1 MSIFYQSR
9 SESIRF
15 YTSENNTYAS
25 HLHRQ
30 AELIVVLDG
39 TLTVTV
45 EQRTYT
51 LPAGEGVLVF
61 PNRIHSLNTEKSSR
75 ILLCIFDSDFCHSF
89 RPLFRDNAVKPVFH
103 MDQLSPHSHVAL
115 EGLLNLTGEFKRGAD
130 IPESVILHSQGY
142 LTLLLT
148 DIFDALSLGSQS
160 EYTDLELEQQLLL
173 YIDSHYTD
181 NLTLT
186 LLSREFGVSPFRLSR
201 IFSEKLYISFPQ
213 YVNSRRL
220 EYAADLL
227 TDTSLSVTRI
237 ALDAGFGSTR
247 TFFRE
252 FRKRYG
258 STPGEYRRLQAAH
271 ASRAESLPRS

>member
-9 SESIRF
+9 SEHIRF
-15 YTSENNTYAS
+15 YTSDNNTYAS

-30 AELIVVLDG
+30 AELIVVLEG
-39 TLTVTV
+39 ALSVTV
-45 EQRTYT
+45 EQQEYPLTV
-51 LPAGEGVLVF
+51 GDGVLVF
-61 PNRIHSLNTEKSSR
+61 PNRLHSLRTEGKSR
-75 ILLCIFDSDFCHSF
+75 ILLCIFDSDFCHGF
-89 RPLFRDNAVKPVFH
+89 RHLFYDNVSRPVFC
-103 MDQLSPHSHVAL
+103 MESLSCHSHTAV
-115 EGLLNLTGEFKRGAD
+115 EGLIHLTREFQRGAA
-130 IPESVILHSQGY
+130 IPENVILRSQGY

-148 DIFDALSLGSQS
+148 DVFDTLALHKPA

-173 YIDSHYTD
+173 YIDSHYTED
-181 NLTLT
+181 LNLE

-201 IFSEKLYISFPQ
+201 IFSRRLYTTFPQ

-252 FRKRYG
+252 FGKRYG
-258 STPGEYRRLQAAH
+258 VTPGEYRRLRTAP
-271 ASRAESLPRS
+271 AESLPRT

>member
-15 YTSENNTYAS
+15 YTSENNTYAT

-30 AELIVVLDG
+30 VELIVMLDG

-45 EQRTYT
+45 EQRKYLLT
-51 LPAGEGVLVF
+51 AGEGVLVF
-61 PNRIHSLNTEKSSR
+61 PNRLHGLNTEKNSR

-89 RPLFRDNAVKPVFH
+89 RPFFRDNTAEPVFC
-103 MDQLSPHSHVAL
+103 MNQLSSHSRIAL
-115 EGLLNLTGEFKRGAD
+115 EGLLNLTKEFQRGAD

-148 DIFDALSLGSQS
+148 DIFNALSLHAQAG
-160 EYTDLELEQQLLL
+160 YTDLELEQQLLL

-181 NLTLT
+181 NLTLS

-201 IFSEKLYISFPQ
+201 IFSDRLYTSFPQ

-227 TDTSLSVTRI
+227 SDTSLSVTRI

-258 STPGEYRRLQAAH
+258 STPGEYRKLQAAP
-271 ASRAESLPRS
+271 AESLPRS